1 MSPWRR
7 PVIQFQYC
15 CSTGW
20 SRLSCWRS
28 ALRLA
33 GVAFRPR
40 IARAGSPGSAWV
52 AANTTTETS
61 ASTRNPSRMR
71 RTMNPASPPWRFGG
85 AVVLAEPDGSV
96 PMAERV
102 EVLRRLARNEPGH
115 LGAVAVD
122 QVVEE
127 RDDVPTV
134 VVFDGLHL
142 VDDVAPFALVD
153 LGPGLLVQ
161 A

>member
-1 MSPWRR
+1 MSPWMR

-20 SRLSCWRS
+20 SRFSCWRS
-28 ALRLA
+28 AFRLA
-33 GVAFRPR
+33 GVAVRPR
-40 IARAGSPGSAWV
+40 IDRAGSPGSAWV

-61 ASTRNPSRMR
+61 ASTSSPRRIR
-71 RTMNPASPPWRFGG
+71 RTMNPASPLWRVGG
-85 AVVLAEPDGSV
+85 ALAEPDGSV
-96 PMAERV
+96 PMPERV
-102 EVLRRLARNEPGH
+102 EVLRRLPRNEPGH

-127 RDDVPTV
+127 RDDVPAV

-142 VDDVAPFALVD
+142 VDDVAPLALVD
-153 LGPGLLVQ
+153 LGAG
-161 A
+161 

>member
-1 MSPWRR
+1 MSPWMR

-15 CSTGW
+15 CRTGW
-20 SRLSCWRS
+20 SRFSCWRS
-28 ALRLA
+28 AFRLA
-33 GVAFRPR
+33 GVAVRPR
-40 IARAGSPGSAWV
+40 IERAGSPGSAWV

-61 ASTRNPSRMR
+61 ASTS
-71 RTMNPASPPWRFGG
+71 SPRWRVGG
-85 AVVLAEPDGSV
+85 ALGVEPDCSV

-127 RDDVPTV
+127 RDDVPAV
-134 VVFDGLHL
+134 VVFDGL
-142 VDDVAPFALVD
+142 
-153 LGPGLLVQ
+153 
-161 A
+161 